1 MGVSMKPRKYFG
13 TDGIRGRTGQFPITA
28 DFALKLGWAVG
39 KVLAQDG
46 HGKVLIGQ
54 DTRVSGHMLSAA
66 LEAGMTASGLDVFLL
81 GPMPTP
87 GVAYLTRSLGAQI
100 GVVVSASH
108 NPYYDNGIKF
118 FNSDGKKLPELT
130 ECHIENLLEQSF
142 ETVDSKNIGKQNYLK
157 DAAGRY
163 IEFCKQS
170 FSKKLDLRGIKIV
183 VDCANGATSHIAPH
197 VFTELGADVIAIHH
211 QPDGFN
217 INAQCGSTYPQSL
230 QQAVL
235 SHQAEI
241 GIAFDGDGDRLLL
254 VDHKGELVDG
264 DEILY
269 LIAKYSQAQFQG
281 GVVGTLM
288 TNLGLEKALA
298 ELSIPFVRANVG
310 DKYVLS
316 KLEEQNW
323 TLGGENSGH
332 ILCLDQT
339 TTGDGIVAALQVLKI
354 LCEKDDSLNS
364 LKQGMSKYPQLLK
377 NVKVDQPKK
386 IIQHPDIQ
394 KAVIQAE
401 QTLQNKGRVL
411 LRPSGT
417 EPLIRVMAEGED
429 FSLVDLVTDMLV
441 DVVTRV
447 ATSTS
452 QPQSKVVGD

>member
-1 MGVSMKPRKYFG
+1 MSTRKYFG

-87 GVAYLTRSLGAQI
+87 GVAYLTRSLGAHI

-130 ECHIENLLEQSF
+130 EGQIETLLDQPF
-142 ETVDSKNIGKQNYLK
+142 ETVNNQDIGKQNYLK

-163 IEFCKQS
+163 IEFCKQC
-170 FSKKLDLRGIKIV
+170 FAKQLDLRGIKIV
-183 VDCANGATSHIAPH
+183 IDCANGATSHIAPH
-197 VFTELGADVIAIHH
+197 VFTELGADVIAMHH

-217 INAQCGSTYPQSL
+217 INEQCGSTYPQSL

-235 SHQAEI
+235 SHQAEM

-269 LIAKYSQAQFQG
+269 LIARYSQPQLQG

-288 TNLGLEKALA
+288 SNLGLEQALA
-298 ELSIPFVRANVG
+298 ELDIPFARANVG

-316 KLEEQNW
+316 KLDEHNW

-332 ILCLDQT
+332 IICLDQT
-339 TTGDGIVAALQVLKI
+339 STGDGIVAALQVLKI
-354 LCEKDDSLNS
+354 LCEKDDSLHI
-364 LKQGMSKYPQLLK
+364 LKQGMTKFPQLLK
-377 NVKVDQPKK
+377 NVKVAQPRDM
-386 IIQHPDIQ
+386 IQHPVIQ
-394 KAVIQAE
+394 KAVQQAE
-401 QTLQNKGRVL
+401 QTLQNKGRIL

-429 FSLVDLVTDMLV
+429 LSIIDLVTNSLV
-441 DVVTRV
+441 DVVTQV
-447 ATSTS
+447 S
-452 QPQSKVVGD
+452 QTRAKVVGD